1 MLQFHLQPVGE
12 DPLNVGQRLVH
23 QVRVCRQAPLSPAW
37 VGEDPLYMGQLPV
50 HHVRVRRQALLSNA
64 SVCEHL
70 LHVGQRPVHH
80 VHARRQA
87 LLCTAS
93 VCDAPAGMTQRRT
106 GPAERRGLPIV
117 AAPCRPRHA
126 PLVGQDCLLLSRPAI
141 QAGLDEPVHLTIA
154 RADRIAHVDEPVH
167 QTIALVPDR

>member
-23 QVRVCRQAPLSPAW
+23 QVRVCCQAP
-37 VGEDPLYMGQLPV
+37 EDPLHVGQLHV
-50 HHVRVRRQALLSNA
+50 HQARVRR
-64 SVCEHL
+64 EHL

-80 VHARRQA
+80 VHVRRQA
-87 LLCTAS
+87 PLCTAL

>member
-1 MLQFHLQPVGE
+1 M
-12 DPLNVGQRLVH
+12 GQRLVH
-23 QVRVCRQAPLSPAW
+23 QVRVCRQAP
-37 VGEDPLYMGQLPV
+37 EDPLHVGQLHV
-50 HHVRVRRQALLSNA
+50 HQARVRR
-64 SVCEHL
+64 EHL

-80 VHARRQA
+80 VHVRRQA
-87 LLCTAS
+87 PLCTAL